1 MVCIKVD
8 GMTKPIILERRE
20 WITIRDQLHK
30 KYPPSYFIRTKMKEK
45 LGFTVREHQGWVEN
59 TKYHQD
65 LAAHNAA
72 MSNSNEMDLLLT
84 IPPERGWT
92 ERQIHLDFF
101 DEKKRTMFILTYIG
115 SK

>member
-1 MVCIKVD
+1 
-8 GMTKPIILERRE
+8 MTKPIILARHE
-20 WITIRDQLHK
+20 WIAIRDQLHK

-45 LGFTVREHQGWVEN
+45 LGFTVREHQGWIEN
-59 TKYHQD
+59 AKYNQE
-65 LAAHNAA
+65 AAAYKKAIADPND
-72 MSNSNEMDLLLT
+72 EMDVLLAL
-84 IPPERGWT
+84 PPEKGWT